1 MNEVLRQPHFAGSFY
16 SANPHQLAAEIT
28 ALLDKVAIPPDAR
41 RPQGIIAP
49 HAGYMYSGACAA
61 VAYARVRHFR
71 DTYQTVV
78 VISLSHRSRFD
89 FSSIFD
95 GDGYETPLGVVPIA
109 TDVVRKLGVS
119 DGVKISPAGH
129 LDGKGPEHALEV
141 QLPFLQVA
149 LDHFSLV
156 PIVMGLQT
164 PTLTAQL
171 AQAIANAVDPR
182 TTLLVA
188 SSDLSHF
195 HSAGTAAKLDGR
207 VIAAVAAFDPHA
219 LMTLINTGK
228 AEACGFCP
236 ITAVMMAS
244 WQLGARTARSLDY
257 RHSGQVS
264 GDNDEVVGYLA
275 AEIL

>member
-1 MNEVLRQPHFAGSFY
+1 MNGVLRQPHFAGSFY
-16 SANPHQLAAEIT
+16 SANPSELASEIT
-28 ALLDKVAIPPDAR
+28 ALLDKVVIPPDAR
-41 RPQGIIAP
+41 RPQGIVAP

-61 VAYARVRHFR
+61 AAYARVRHFR

-78 VISLSHRSRFD
+78 VISPSHRSLFD
-89 FSSIFD
+89 YSSVFD
-95 GDGYETPLGVVPIA
+95 GDGYETPLGIVPIA
-109 TDVVRKLGVS
+109 S
-119 DGVKISPAGH
+119 DIVAKIGASAGAQISQAGH
-129 LDGKGPEHALEV
+129 IDGNGPEHALEV

-149 LDHFSLV
+149 LHEFRLV

-164 PTLTAQL
+164 PALTAQL
-171 AQAIANAVDPR
+171 AQAIADAVDPR

-195 HSAGTAAKLDGR
+195 HNAGTAAKLDGR

-236 ITAVMMAS
+236 ITAVMMAC
-244 WQLGARTARSLDY
+244 WQLGARTARALDY